1 MSVQKD
7 LMRQA
12 RVSGLALF
20 FNIAG
25 GAFTAVLIILQSY
38 ILAEIIVHTFIHGE
52 DLQSAA
58 GRLVQLGVIILL
70 RAGLALLNEIS
81 AKSIATRV
89 KGELRHQ
96 LLQKICRLGPV
107 FLGSEKHGRLLN
119 TIFEGVEALDAYYS
133 QYLPQIFLSALIP
146 LFILIAVFPREPLT
160 GFVLLV
166 TAPLIPIFMA
176 LIGLMTEQRTQKQ
189 WQLLNKLSTRFFDTL
204 QSLELIRLL
213 NRKKIE
219 AEILK
224 ENDRAYR
231 EATMVVLRFTFLSAF
246 TLELV
251 ATISTAIVAVE
262 VGLRLLYG
270 RLEFLPALFILILA
284 PEFYLPLRQM
294 GVKYHAAMT
303 GMEAAGEIFAL
314 LQHTEGD
321 LPAEPPV
328 PVKATQFFPIR
339 FHGVSA
345 QYPGA
350 AGLALKDVE
359 LSIRGGEQI
368 AIVGPSGAGKT
379 TLTALVMRFLTPV
392 CGEITAAGR
401 PLAEIPT
408 DLWRAQIG
416 WVPQNPHLF
425 SNTIAW
431 NVAFS
436 EAEIDYNRLESA
448 LSDAECLEWVSSLPG
463 GWNTKIGE
471 RGYGISTGQIQRLA
485 IARAFYKNAPL
496 LILDEPTSS
505 LDPILEAS
513 LQAATQRLMQG
524 RTVITIAHRLPTI
537 YQSTRILFLKEGS
550 IIEAGTHA
558 ELLKQDQEYA
568 GFVRSY
574 QHAA

>member
-231 EATMVVLRFTFLSAF
+231 KATMVVLRFTFLSAF

>member
-1 MSVQKD
+1 
-7 LMRQA
+7 MRQA

-224 ENDRAYR
+224 ETDRAYR